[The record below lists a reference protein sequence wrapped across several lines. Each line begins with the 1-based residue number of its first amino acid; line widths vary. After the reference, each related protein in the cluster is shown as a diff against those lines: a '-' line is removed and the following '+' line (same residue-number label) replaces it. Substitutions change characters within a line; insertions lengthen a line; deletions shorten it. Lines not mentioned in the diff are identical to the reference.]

1 MTSHIPARPTPGTAT
16 GRTVSTPPEGLLFLD
31 RAAVRACAGSID
43 PVEAV
48 ESVLRAHAA
57 GRTELPPEGYLP
69 WANSQGAYCRSLA
82 MLGAV
87 GGPDGTAYGMKL
99 INAATSNPAQGRDR
113 AGGCG
118 FLFDP
123 ETARPVVLAEAAYLS
138 ALRTAAYTMSSLRHL
153 GPPAFDEVTLIGC
166 GAQARTHAELLAR
179 YFPAVRALHV
189 HDLLP
194 ERTAAFADWVGE
206 RGLPFTVTAH
216 EHAERAAAASPVVI
230 TVTVSDTG
238 YLGAAALRPGSFVA
252 HVSLDDLLPEVFD
265 RAEAV
270 YVDDVTLVRENPRRV
285 LGRLMAEGRVLP
297 PGAGERT
304 DGATVVRGTLGDVL
318 TGAVPARRP
327 ERGVVVSNPFGM
339 AVLDV
344 GLLAR
349 VFARATADGL
359 GTRIDLLGE
368 DR

>member
-1 MTSHIPARPTPGTAT
+1 MTSYVPPLTAPGAGSGHDPAAP
-16 GRTVSTPPEGLLFLD
+16 SEGLLFLD
-31 RAAVRACAGSID
+31 RAAVRACAGTID

-57 GRTELPPEGYLP
+57 GHTGLPAEGYLP
-69 WANSQGAYCRSLA
+69 WTNAEGAYCRSIA

-87 GGPDGTAYGMKL
+87 GGPGSTAYGMKL
-99 INAATSNPAQGRDR
+99 INAATSNPGLGRER
-113 AGGCG
+113 AGGCT

-153 GPPAFDEVTLIGC
+153 GPPEFAEVTLIGC
-166 GAQARTHAELLAR
+166 GAQARSHAELLAR

-194 ERTAAFADWVGE
+194 ARTAAFADWV
-206 RGLPFTVTAH
+206 RASGLPFTVTAH
-216 EHAERAAAASPVVI
+216 ERPERAAAASPVVI
-230 TVTVSDTG
+230 TVTVSDAG
-238 YLGAAALRPGSFVA
+238 YLDASALRPGSFVA
-252 HVSLDDLLPEVFD
+252 HVSLDDLRPDVFD

-270 YVDDVTLVRENPRRV
+270 FVDDVTLVRENPRRV

-297 PGAGERT
+297 PGAGAGA
-304 DGATVVRGTLGDVL
+304 DGATVLSGTLGDVL
-318 TGAVPARRP
+318 TGTVPARRP
-327 ERGVVVSNPFGM
+327 GRGVVVSNPFGM

-344 GLLAR
+344 GLLER
-349 VFARATADGL
+349 VFARASAEGL
-359 GTRIDLLGE
+359 GTRLDLIGA